1 MDNLDVG
8 ETVQWGLSI
17 NDYLEDFIGKGLPGC
32 RLVAVLNDR
41 ENTSLRFGSI
51 VYSAGDYFCDMKCF
65 AETEEPHSMLL
76 LDKDGNVITDIR
88 LENNF
93 IECFEP
99 SLLESDGLALFSF
112 FLDDHGRPAVMRAS
126 FSVYFPGKKTFHMFA
141 MKPPSSQSAVWS
153 SPVKM
158 LIGMVIIS
166 HMILTG
172 ITRQHAATARM
183 NLRMFHAAMN
193 GKARRMTR
201 QPSSF
206 LLYPICCAFY
216 LLFLLSSRAH
226 AIEYTSPPRAPP
238 MNVTRSDSM
247 MFFFLCVNLYSLEP
261 SWFTSL

>member
-99 SLLESDGLALFSF
+99 SLLESDGAVKRLTDRIIAPQSHTCHVVNGADSKVYLYLTDYAGRNLNVPKSQGQYGFDISLFDRLGMSV
-112 FLDDHGRPAVMRAS
+112 AVSERSLWSVLRQLISLRRAS
-126 FSVYFPGKKTFHMFA
+126 PCRASARVRTRTEDR
-141 MKPPSSQSAVWS
+141 PSPAPSE
-153 SPVKM
+153 
-158 LIGMVIIS
+158 
-166 HMILTG
+166 
-172 ITRQHAATARM
+172 ARTQGRT
-183 NLRMFHAAMN
+183 L
-193 GKARRMTR
+193 
-201 QPSSF
+201 P
-206 LLYPICCAFY
+206 
-216 LLFLLSSRAH
+216 
-226 AIEYTSPPRAPP
+226 
-238 MNVTRSDSM
+238 
-247 MFFFLCVNLYSLEP
+247 
-261 SWFTSL
+261 